1 MKFKDVWSSAA
12 SLLLLSTCTI
22 TGAFDESQLEIP
34 DSLNDDELQ
43 LGAGQKT
50 RELSDWHL

>member
-50 RELSDWHL
+50 RELSD